1 MTLKLFLLAVLFVIS
16 GGAAFSEYFK
26 GRKMLSFLATAVAI
40 IATFYL
46 FQDIYDDLKQW
57 SSSPQPY
64 IDIGNGTV
72 TDNRTGLIWLKN
84 ADTFGIQKWNKARE
98 RAANLESGQY
108 GLRDGSKR
116 GMWRLPSIKEWEA
129 MVDKDYM
136 EPALS
141 NATDTGRWEEGD
153 AFLNVHKY
161 SDYWSSTSGADKKN
175 DAWYMDIRYGS
186 VGSSDQSNRYYVWPV
201 RDEHWR
207 ETLIHWVF

>member
-1 MTLKLFLLAVLFVIS
+1 
-16 GGAAFSEYFK
+16 
-26 GRKMLSFLATAVAI
+26 
-40 IATFYL
+40 
-46 FQDIYDDLKQW
+46 
-57 SSSPQPY
+57 
-64 IDIGNGTV
+64 
-72 TDNRTGLIWLKN
+72 LIWLKN
-84 ADTFGIQKWNKARE
+84 ADTFGIQKWNKAME

-136 EPALS
+136 DPALS
-141 NATDTGRWEEGD
+141 NATDTGGWKEGD
-153 AFLNVHKY
+153 AFLNVRKYKY
-161 SDYWSSTSGADKKN
+161 SCDYWSSTSGADKKN

-201 RDEHWR
+201 RDEHWT